1 VRGCREVGEGRW
13 GVGVEEEEEE
23 EQMPLPHSPPLCLEN
38 LQMPWLIIELKFR
51 IIYNILTL

>member
-1 VRGCREVGEGRW
+1 MGEGRW

-23 EQMPLPHSPPLCLEN
+23 EQMPLPHSSPLCLEN
-38 LQMPWLIIELKFR
+38 LQMLWLIIELKFR